1 MGSYTRTISFG
12 GFDGTSDSL
21 TRDPFPVGG
30 ISCLEGLLL
39 EISYLLGRSRS
50 YDTAVNTSCSHET
63 FSLFLDLT
71 RGSIE
76 KQGV

>member
-1 MGSYTRTISFG
+1 MGSRTRTISFR

-30 ISCLEGLLL
+30 IGCLEGLLL
-39 EISYLLGRSRS
+39 EISYLLSRSRS
-50 YDTAVNTSCSHET
+50 YDTAVNTGCFHET
-63 FSLFLDLT
+63 FSLSLELT